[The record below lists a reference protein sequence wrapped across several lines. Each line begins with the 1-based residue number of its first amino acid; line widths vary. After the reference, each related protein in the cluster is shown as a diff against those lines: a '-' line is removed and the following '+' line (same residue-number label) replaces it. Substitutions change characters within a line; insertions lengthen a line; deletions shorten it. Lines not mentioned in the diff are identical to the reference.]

1 MAEEAYTE
9 DVAFIEEGFY
19 TLDELRDIVEEMER
33 QESAEVLH

>member
-1 MAEEAYTE
+1 MTEEAYTE
-9 DVAFIEEGFY
+9 GVAFIEEGFY